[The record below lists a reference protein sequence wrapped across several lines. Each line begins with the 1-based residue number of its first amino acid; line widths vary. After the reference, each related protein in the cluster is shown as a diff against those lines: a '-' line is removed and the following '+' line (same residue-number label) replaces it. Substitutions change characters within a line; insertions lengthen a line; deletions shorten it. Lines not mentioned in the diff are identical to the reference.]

1 MRHKVSIYKNA
12 IAVHSSEG
20 NLVFAGYSE
29 CNLAKVDKSTGAIAE
44 QLKIGTDTTVEC
56 DSLTF
61 SNDNSNIYVAGKTSS
76 IPQVFKV
83 EYTDFGSATIT
94 SISMGLNSVYSV
106 HSYINSG
113 QDLLIITGSMTSPSQ
128 AYSLLSV
135 KYETGIQQWSKKLE
149 CPSDCVLTGANEA
162 LIVNS
167 LGQVVSYFL
176 DTKPIMIVGSL
187 EDGSHIGCYMPGFT
201 QSGLEISSIAYSTSF
216 SKVFLLLK
224 YDSGVYKIEY
234 DPAAGTFSNAYVST
248 TIIPG
253 WILEIGGHTIIGS
266 GVPSEEDAIAVS
278 RLGSNGIYGINTG
291 VAFTSTSDSFTFIV
305 GYSYTSDSTTFVT
318 SSPSSVTKS
327 ASDIDIKSLSGLEPY
342 TEFAFESEVIF
353 QGGEYTLETTA
364 GSSGN
369 IASFFACS
377 ISGAT
382 SVVLEIQAHSNGEPL
397 PSWVSL
403 GSDSISLDYTVPLSA
418 GGQSFYFTGKSN
430 VEGLIYL
437 RNAKI
442 SVVASDQC
450 ETENCKT
457 CISSICTVCNDGYTL
472 TSENTCESTP
482 ESTRE
487 STCESN
493 CESTKNEESLITNS
507 SLVASGFAGTLASTT
522 VSGFVFESS
531 SQNVWA
537 LLNQYQL
544 FLIIPFLIV
553 KLPSEFKRTL
563 RALQFSLINM
573 DFMNSK
579 SLQGINTA
587 IDQVDYENPYDEFT
601 ENEFESG
608 SAFVN
613 CFDIIMSLC
622 GIVLLN
628 LLCHFTIQLFCNP
641 QSRGFCSKVY
651 RFISYLFYFKF
662 YLRFF
667 LESFL
672 FVCLV
677 SISEL
682 FRIVEIE
689 SHLLSYCLNAGV
701 FVFLVS
707 FICLVFACYA
717 FVKDPHKNAYVNE
730 LFEGFK
736 LNKFAKMQNFIFLIR
751 RSLVVLIIVSMRTT
765 NVIPRLTVYA
775 CLQFASL
782 CLTIY
787 LRPHDRN
794 YGNIVEIINEVWY
807 FLIIVIIIYLQ
818 EKESALLAFLL
829 NKSILTNTCM
839 ILCVS
844 LGRLSYQVIT
854 YYSSKRKNLIKPLTE
869 QVTIQT
875 RKKMKR
881 HKNLVENAVAR
892 PQIFTPRTNTPDTP
906 NCTSKELSMRTDRK
920 FMEGPFGR
928 VNPLLATSNKRG
940 VKKAQKSFKKA
951 GSQFKPSEI

>member
-1 MRHKVSIYKNA
+1 MSRKVHIYKNA
-12 IAVHSSEG
+12 VAVHSSEA

-44 QLKIGTDTTVEC
+44 QLKIGTATTVEC

-76 IPQVFKV
+76 VPQVFKV
-83 EYTDFGSATIT
+83 GYSDFGSATIT
-94 SISMGLNSVYSV
+94 SISIGLNSVYSV

-113 QDLLIITGSMTSPSQ
+113 QDFLLITGSMTSPSQ
-128 AYSLLSV
+128 AYSLLSA
-135 KYETGIQQWSKKLE
+135 KYETCTQQWAKRLQ
-149 CPSDCVLTGANEA
+149 CPTDCVLTGANDA
-162 LIVNS
+162 LVVNS
-167 LGQVVSYFL
+167 SGQVVSYFL
-176 DTKPIMIVGSL
+176 DAKPIMTVSNL
-187 EDGSHIGCYMPGFT
+187 EDGSHIGCYMAGFI

-216 SKVFLLLK
+216 RKVFLLLK
-224 YDSGVYKIEY
+224 YDSGAYKIEY

-253 WILEIGGHTIIGS
+253 WILEVGGHTIIGS
-266 GVPSEEDAIAVS
+266 GAPNEAKVIAVS

-291 VAFTSTSDSFTFIV
+291 VAFASTSDSFTSSV
-305 GYSYTSDSTTFVT
+305 GYSYTYDSTTFVA
-318 SSPSSVTKS
+318 SSPFLVSKS
-327 ASDIDIKSLSGLEPY
+327 ASNIAINNLPDAKPFPGL
-342 TEFAFESEVIF
+342 AFESEVIF

-369 IASFFACS
+369 VASFFACS
-377 ISGAT
+377 ISGDT
-382 SVVLEIQAHSNGEPL
+382 SVVSEIQAHSNGEPL

-403 GSDSISLDYTVPLSA
+403 GSDSISLDYTAPLSA
-418 GGQSFYFTGKSN
+418 GGQSFYLTGKSD

-457 CISSICTVCNDGYTL
+457 CSSSVCTFCNDGYTL
-472 TSENTCESTP
+472 TSENTCESTKI
-482 ESTRE
+482 
-487 STCESN
+487 N
-493 CESTKNEESLITNS
+493 ESLTVNS
-507 SLVASGFAGTLASTT
+507 SLVVSGFAGMVASTT
-522 VSGFVFESS
+522 LSGIVFESS

-544 FLIIPFLIV
+544 FLMIPFLIV
-553 KLPSEFKRTL
+553 KLPTEFKRTL
-563 RALQFSLINM
+563 QALQFSLINM
-573 DFMNSK
+573 DFINSK
-579 SLQGINTA
+579 NLHGINTA
-587 IDQVDYENPYDEFT
+587 INQIDYVNPYDEFT

-613 CFDIIMSLC
+613 CLNIIMSLC

-628 LLCHFTIQLFCNP
+628 LFCHFLIQLFSNP

-651 RFISYLFYFKF
+651 SLILYLFYFKF
-662 YLRFF
+662 YLRFL

-682 FRIVEIE
+682 FRVIE
-689 SHLLSYCLNAGV
+689 VKDHPLSYSLNAGV

-717 FVKDPHKNAYVNE
+717 FIKNPHKNAYANE
-730 LFEGFK
+730 LFEGLK
-736 LNKFAKMQNFIFLIR
+736 LNKFAKMYNFIFLIR

-765 NVIPRLTVYA
+765 SLVPRLILFA

-807 FLIIVIIIYLQ
+807 FLIVVIIIYLQ
-818 EKESALLAFLL
+818 GKESAVLIFLL
-829 NKSILTNTCM
+829 NKSILANTCM
-839 ILCVS
+839 VLCVS
-844 LGRLSYQVIT
+844 LGRLLYQAIT
-854 YYSSKRKNLIKPLTE
+854 YYSNKRKNLIKPLTE

-875 RKKMKR
+875 REEMKR
-881 HKNLVENAVAR
+881 HKHFVENAAAR
-892 PQIFTPRTNTPDTP
+892 PQLFKPRTKTPDTT
-906 NCTSKELSMRTDRK
+906 NTNSKELSVHTDRK
-920 FMEGPFGR
+920 LITESFGR
-928 VNPLLATSNKRG
+928 IDHLSATSSKRG
-940 VKKAQKSFKKA
+940 VKKVQKSIKEA
-951 GSQFKPSEI
+951 GSQLEASEV